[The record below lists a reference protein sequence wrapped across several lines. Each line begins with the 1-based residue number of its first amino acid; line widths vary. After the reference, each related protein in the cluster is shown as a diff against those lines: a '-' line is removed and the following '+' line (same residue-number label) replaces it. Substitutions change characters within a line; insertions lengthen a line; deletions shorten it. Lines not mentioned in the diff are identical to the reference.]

1 MGSDTNELDTREDD
15 KNRKE
20 RRSDM
25 SEDEKDFIDLDVME
39 SIETVVE
46 EWQRNEIDSEEALKQ
61 IVTIVDEL

>member
-1 MGSDTNELDTREDD
+1 
-15 KNRKE
+15 
-20 RRSDM
+20 M
-25 SEDEKDFIDLDVME
+25 SEDEKDFTDLDVME

>member
-25 SEDEKDFIDLDVME
+25 SEDEKDFTDLDVME

-46 EWQRNEIDSEEALKQ
+46 EWQRNDIDSEEALKQ

>member
-25 SEDEKDFIDLDVME
+25 SEDEKDFTDLDVME